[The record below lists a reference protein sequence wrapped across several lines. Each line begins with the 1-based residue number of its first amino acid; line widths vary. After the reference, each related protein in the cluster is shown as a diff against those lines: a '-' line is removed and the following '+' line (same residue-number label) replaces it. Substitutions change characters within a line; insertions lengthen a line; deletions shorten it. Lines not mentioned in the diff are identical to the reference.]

1 MAPPQSKKQPT
12 AVSQSVSPDPPV
24 VDASQSKKKK
34 PVSAPAA
41 TATPSAS
48 AGARDVAVAS
58 TSTPRVLPVV
68 AHNTAPAA
76 LASAPVAAATTA
88 ATAAT
93 AADTT
98 AAVPVPVV
106 PTEPATDNVLSNIID
121 KVNALAAYIKDIQ
134 TNLKVLSKE
143 YDKQQKI
150 IEKAQKKRQNA
161 KNSPSGFA
169 KPNKISDELCDF
181 IGVPHGTEKSR
192 TDITRFINAYVKEH
206 NLNKPENKRFILPD
220 AKLKK
225 ILNVGDSDEINYFIL
240 QKLISHHFPAS
251 ASKTAAKTAVAPA
264 AVTTAV

>member
-1 MAPPQSKKQPT
+1 MAPTQSKKQPT

-34 PVSAPAA
+34 PVGATSAAVA
-41 TATPSAS
+41 TATAV
-48 AGARDVAVAS
+48 AAAVGTTHDVAVAP
-58 TSTPRVLPVV
+58 TSAPRVLPVV
-68 AHNTAPAA
+68 VHNTAPVVPPVAA
-76 LASAPVAAATTA
+76 VAGAAAAAATTDA
-88 ATAAT
+88 
-93 AADTT
+93 
-98 AAVPVPVV
+98 VPVV
-106 PTEPATDNVLSNIID
+106 PSEPATDNVLSNIID
-121 KVNALAAYIKDIQ
+121 KVNALSAYIKDIQ

-251 ASKTAAKTAVAPA
+251 ASKTAAKVAV
-264 AVTTAV
+264 

>member
-1 MAPPQSKKQPT
+1 MPTPSKKQP
-12 AVSQSVSPDPPV
+12 AQVSHAASTEAPIS
-24 VDASQSKKKK
+24 DAASKKKK
-34 PVSAPAA
+34 
-41 TATPSAS
+41 ATPASSVSDVSSAS
-48 AGARDVAVAS
+48 TTTQPVVLPHVVKG
-58 TSTPRVLPVV
+58 TSTVTPVV
-68 AHNTAPAA
+68 
-76 LASAPVAAATTA
+76 APVAAVAPTVAPADATQPH
-88 ATAAT
+88 
-93 AADTT
+93 
-98 AAVPVPVV
+98 V
-106 PTEPATDNVLSNIID
+106 EPATDNVLSTIID
-121 KVNALAAYIKDIQ
+121 KVNSLASSIKDIQ

-220 AKLKK
+220 TKLKK

-240 QKLISHHFPAS
+240 QKLISHHFPLS
-251 ASKTAAKTAVAPA
+251 ASKTAAKVAVAA
-264 AVTTAV
+264 AV

>member
-1 MAPPQSKKQPT
+1 MPPTQSKKQPT
-12 AVSQSVSPDPPV
+12 AVSPDPPV

-34 PVSAPAA
+34 PVSSPAA
-41 TATPSAS
+41 TSASVAPSVAATTTPSS
-48 AGARDVAVAS
+48 AAVPSVATAS
-58 TSTPRVLPVV
+58 TSVPRVLPVV
-68 AHNTAPAA
+68 V
-76 LASAPVAAATTA
+76 PVALHTSTE
-88 ATAAT
+88 
-93 AADTT
+93 
-98 AAVPVPVV
+98 AVPVALAAPAVL
-106 PTEPATDNVLSNIID
+106 TEPATDNVLSNIID
-121 KVNALAAYIKDIQ
+121 KVNALSAYIKDIQ

-251 ASKTAAKTAVAPA
+251 ASKTAAKTAVAA
-264 AVTTAV
+264 ATTAV

>member
-1 MAPPQSKKQPT
+1 MPPTQSKKQPT
-12 AVSQSVSPDPPV
+12 AVSPDPPV

-34 PVSAPAA
+34 SVSAPAA
-41 TATPSAS
+41 TSASVAPSVAATTTPSS
-48 AGARDVAVAS
+48 AAVPSVATAS
-58 TSTPRVLPVV
+58 TSVPRVLPVV
-68 AHNTAPAA
+68 V
-76 LASAPVAAATTA
+76 PVALHTSTE
-88 ATAAT
+88 
-93 AADTT
+93 
-98 AAVPVPVV
+98 AVPVALAAPAVL
-106 PTEPATDNVLSNIID
+106 TEPATDNVLSNIID

-251 ASKTAAKTAVAPA
+251 ASKTAAKTAVAAPA

>member
-1 MAPPQSKKQPT
+1 MPPMPSRKQPVQ
-12 AVSQSVSPDPPV
+12 VSHSAPTEAPIS
-24 VDASQSKKKK
+24 DAASKKKK
-34 PVSAPAA
+34 ATSASSVSDVSSATTTTQPVVLPHVVKGTTTVAPV
-41 TATPSAS
+41 ATPV
-48 AGARDVAVAS
+48 VAVA
-58 TSTPRVLPVV
+58 P
-68 AHNTAPAA
+68 
-76 LASAPVAAATTA
+76 ASAVADASQPH
-88 ATAAT
+88 
-93 AADTT
+93 
-98 AAVPVPVV
+98 V
-106 PTEPATDNVLSNIID
+106 EPATDNVLSTIID
-121 KVNALAAYIKDIQ
+121 KVNSLASSIKDIQ

-220 AKLKK
+220 TKLKK

-240 QKLISHHFPAS
+240 QKLISHHFPLS
-251 ASKTAAKTAVAPA
+251 ASKSAAKVAVA
-264 AVTTAV
+264 V

>member
-1 MAPPQSKKQPT
+1 MPPMPSRKQPVVSAT
-12 AVSQSVSPDPPV
+12 LPVAQPVSQEQSTVE
-24 VDASQSKKKK
+24 ASTKKKK
-34 PVSAPAA
+34 PVATPA
-41 TATPSAS
+41 TAPVVTT
-48 AGARDVAVAS
+48 VAS
-58 TSTPRVLPVV
+58 TTPHAVLPIVLPVV
-68 AHNTAPAA
+68 PHVQTVSTDAPAHPVE
-76 LASAPVAAATTA
+76 PVA
-88 ATAAT
+88 
-93 AADTT
+93 
-98 AAVPVPVV
+98 
-106 PTEPATDNVLSNIID
+106 DNVLSNIID
-121 KVNALAAYIKDIQ
+121 KVNSLASYIKDIQ
-134 TNLKVLSKE
+134 TSLKVLSKE

-251 ASKTAAKTAVAPA
+251 ASKTAAVAATAK
-264 AVTTAV
+264 AVV

>member
-1 MAPPQSKKQPT
+1 MPPMPSRKQPVQ
-12 AVSQSVSPDPPV
+12 VSQSASTEAPS
-24 VDASQSKKKK
+24 DAASKKKK
-34 PVSAPAA
+34 
-41 TATPSAS
+41 ATPASSVLDVSSATTT
-48 AGARDVAVAS
+48 AQPVVLPHVVKGAPTVA
-58 TSTPRVLPVV
+58 PVV
-68 AHNTAPAA
+68 AQVPVAPA
-76 LASAPVAAATTA
+76 SAVADATQPHVEPV
-88 ATAAT
+88 
-93 AADTT
+93 
-98 AAVPVPVV
+98 
-106 PTEPATDNVLSNIID
+106 TDNVLSTIID
-121 KVNALAAYIKDIQ
+121 KVNSLASSIKDIQ

-220 AKLKK
+220 TKLKK

-240 QKLISHHFPAS
+240 QKLISHHFPLS
-251 ASKTAAKTAVAPA
+251 ASKTAAKVAVA
-264 AVTTAV
+264 V